1 MVLTITDARNP
12 DNRRRLLDGLAESM
26 REKGLAGTQI
36 GDIVRNA
43 RTSKRT
49 FYECFPDKE
58 SAFVELIRE
67 DSAGLLA
74 TVEAIVETDAPWQER
89 IERAV
94 DTYLQALSDDP
105 VLVAA
110 ISRELPA
117 LGQRG
122 TALHREAIDR
132 FAGLFLRASRE
143 PWVQDAGIEPVT
155 RDTAVMLVGGIAELI
170 ARATTED
177 RPLTELGPTVKAVIL
192 AVASS
197 SSEARASARPRS

>member
-1 MVLTITDARNP
+1 MVLTVTDERNN
-12 DNRRRLLDGLAESM
+12 DNRRRLLDGLAESL
-26 REKGLAGTQI
+26 RDKGLASTQI

-74 TVEAIVETDAPWQER
+74 TVEAIVETDAPWRER
-89 IERAV
+89 IDRAV
-94 DTYLQALSDDP
+94 DTYLQALTDDP
-105 VLVAA
+105 VLIIA

-117 LGQRG
+117 LGERG
-122 TALHREAIDR
+122 AALHREAIDR

-143 PWVQDAGIEPVT
+143 PWMRAAGIEPVSP
-155 RDTAVMLVGGIAELI
+155 DTAVMLVGGIAELI
-170 ARATTED
+170 ARATKEG
-177 RPLTELGPTVKAVIL
+177 RPLIELGPTVKTVIK
-192 AVASS
+192 AVAQPPQG
-197 SSEARASARPRS
+197 AG